1 MKQYPYN
8 DTTDLVVYNNE
19 QKEKKTKSSK
29 LWVVATASALCAS
42 VFTLAATAGIYAFV
56 APKNNA
62 PAVSYINGSSGSSS
76 EAIQTLANKTEGD
89 ELTIPEIAAKV
100 GPAVVGV
107 INKTTVQ
114 PQRYWDPF
122 SGRYYYDSDPTR
134 DGELIEKGSGSGIII
149 NTSGYVVTNQH
160 VIDGAKE
167 VEVVLNTGSTYKA
180 EVVGQDSKS
189 DVAVLKIEPKAEEPL
204 TAAVLGDSTKLEVG
218 ELAVVIG
225 NPMGLEYSGSVT
237 AGIISALNRKMTIE
251 STNYNLIQTDA
262 AINSGN
268 SGGALINK
276 YGEVVG
282 ITSAKLSRTD
292 IEGMCFAIAIS
303 EAKPII
309 DSLMSDGYVKGRPL
323 VGIGINETA
332 YGLFISKVFE
342 NTGAAA
348 AGLKEGDMILDV
360 DGQKVASTSELN
372 ALRDTKKP
380 GEQLKFRILR
390 EGETKEVYVILGE
403 DDSSKTQ

>member
-8 DTTDLVVYNNE
+8 DTTDLVVYDNE
-19 QKEKKTKSSK
+19 QKEKKNKSPK
-29 LWVVATASALCAS
+29 MWVVATASALCAS
-42 VFTLAATAGIYAFV
+42 VFTLAATAGLYAVV
-56 APKNNA
+56 APKHNA
-62 PAVSYINGSSGSSS
+62 PAYTNGSSGGSS
-76 EAIQTLANKTEGD
+76 EAIQTLATKHEGD

-122 SGRYYYDSDPTR
+122 SGRYFYDSDPTQ

-149 NTSGYVVTNQH
+149 NTDGYVVTNQH
-160 VIDGAKE
+160 VIDGAQE

-180 EVVGQDSKS
+180 EIVGQDSKT
-189 DVAVLKIEPKAEEPL
+189 DVAVLKIEPKADEPL

-360 DGQKVASTSELN
+360 DGQKVASTTELN

-380 GEQLKFRILR
+380 GDKLKFRILR
-390 EGETKEVYVILGE
+390 EGETKEVDVTLSE
-403 DDSSKTQ
+403 DDSAKTQ

>member
-19 QKEKKTKSSK
+19 QKEKKNKSPK
-29 LWVVATASALCAS
+29 MWVVATASALCAS
-42 VFTLAATAGIYAFV
+42 VFTLAATAGLYAVV
-56 APKNNA
+56 APKHNA
-62 PAVSYINGSSGSSS
+62 PAYTNGSSGGSS
-76 EAIQTLANKTEGD
+76 EAIQTLAAKHEGD

-122 SGRYYYDSDPTR
+122 SGRYYYDSDPTQ

-149 NTSGYVVTNQH
+149 NTDGYVVTNQH

-189 DVAVLKIEPKAEEPL
+189 DVAVLKIEPKADEPL

-380 GEQLKFRILR
+380 GDTLKFRILR
-390 EGETKEVYVILGE
+390 EGETKEVDVTLGE
-403 DDSSKTQ
+403 DNSAKTQ

>member
-8 DTTDLVVYNNE
+8 DTTDLVVYDNE
-19 QKEKKTKSSK
+19 QKEKKNKSPK
-29 LWVVATASALCAS
+29 MWVVATASALCAS
-42 VFTLAATAGIYAFV
+42 VFTLAATAGLYAVV
-56 APKNNA
+56 APKRNA
-62 PAVSYINGSSGSSS
+62 PAAAYTNASSGDSS
-76 EAIQTLANKTEGD
+76 EAIQTLATKHEGD

-122 SGRYYYDSDPTR
+122 SGRYFYDSDPTQ

-149 NTSGYVVTNQH
+149 NTDGYVVTNQH
-160 VIDGAKE
+160 VIDGAQE

-180 EVVGQDSKS
+180 EIVGQDSKT
-189 DVAVLKIEPKAEEPL
+189 DVAVLKIEPKADEPL

-360 DGQKVASTSELN
+360 DGQKVASTTELN

-380 GEQLKFRILR
+380 GDKLKFRILR
-390 EGETKEVYVILGE
+390 EGETKEVDVTLGE
-403 DDSSKTQ
+403 DDSAKTQ